1 MHKPKTLLLI
11 FIAVLSVFYAS
22 RAVLVAFW
30 PSTPQAQTTSVV
42 DVEQR
47 TPTATVAE
55 PSVQKYESVE
65 SYFVAGNPNP
75 VSHLA
80 GHPKFKRD
88 VSSSKRKRLI
98 ERDGGCCVI
107 CGSTKSLELDHRRA
121 LMNLGNNDDDNLA
134 TLCHECHVKNT
145 RLDRS
150 LNKKREKR

>member
-1 MHKPKTLLLI
+1 MHKSKTLILI

-30 PSTPQAQTTSVV
+30 PSTPPAQTTSVV
-42 DVEQR
+42 DVEP
-47 TPTATVAE
+47 TPTASVAE

-98 ERDGGCCVI
+98 ERDGGLLRYLWI
-107 CGSTKSLELDHRRA
+107 YQTARA
-121 LMNLGNNDDDNLA
+121 
-134 TLCHECHVKNT
+134 
-145 RLDRS
+145 
-150 LNKKREKR
+150 

>member
-22 RAVLVAFW
+22 RAVVVAFW
-30 PSTPQAQTTSVV
+30 PSTPPAQTASVV
-42 DVEQR
+42 DVEQP
-47 TPTATVAE
+47 PTATVAE
-55 PSVQKYESVE
+55 PQVQRYESVE
-65 SYFVAGNPNP
+65 AYFVAGNPNP

-80 GHPKFKRD
+80 GQRRFKRD
-88 VSSSKRKRLI
+88 VSSSKRERLI
-98 ERDGGCCVI
+98 KRDGGCCVV
-107 CGSTKSLELDHRRA
+107 CGSTKQLELDHRRA

-134 TLCHECHVKNT
+134 TLCHECHVKKT

>member
-1 MHKPKTLLLI
+1 MHKSKTLILI
-11 FIAVLSVFYAS
+11 FVAVLAVFYSS
-22 RAVLVAFW
+22 RAVLLTLW
-30 PSTPQAQTTSVV
+30 PSPPP
-42 DVEQR
+42 
-47 TPTATVAE
+47 TPTASVVNVEQPTQATTAE

-75 VSHLA
+75 VSHHA

-121 LMNLGNNDDDNLA
+121 LMKLGNNDDDNLA
-134 TLCHECHVKNT
+134 TLCHNCHVKKT